1 MISLDY
7 SLMGIIAV
15 SGSFKTSGDSPRNSS
30 IDSKDGFN
38 NILPPSI
45 VPGGLLSVAYFSLFK
60 FLVLNADNYDTCAL
74 SFYFCFCGEATIFSC
89 FPYMMKGSKS

>member
-1 MISLDY
+1 
-7 SLMGIIAV
+7 MGIIEAV

-45 VPGGLLSVAYFSLFK
+45 VPAGLFSVANLSLF
-60 FLVLNADNYDTCAL
+60 
-74 SFYFCFCGEATIFSC
+74 
-89 FPYMMKGSKS
+89 

>member
-1 MISLDY
+1 MTSLDY

-15 SGSFKTSGDSPRNSS
+15 SGSLKTSGDSPRNSS

-45 VPGGLLSVAYFSLFK
+45 VPGGLFSVANLSLFK
-60 FLVLNADNYDTCAL
+60 FFVLNADNYDTCAL
-74 SFYFCFCGEATIFSC
+74 SFILCF
-89 FPYMMKGSKS
+89 